1 MNGLPLS
8 KDRTV
13 WKEKGLQWIKTHQV
27 VKIYKLIIWKKAQLQ
42 KEQQSR
48 KLIPNSIKII
58 YKIKR
63 FKVLLKHFVAMFEGV
78 KLKMVRLKWSQVFF
92 SFKFFNLKFASVF
105 SLLFYLI
112 LVGSIRLSS
121 IWLCVT
127 CNFSLKIG

>member
-121 IWLCVT
+121 IWICVK